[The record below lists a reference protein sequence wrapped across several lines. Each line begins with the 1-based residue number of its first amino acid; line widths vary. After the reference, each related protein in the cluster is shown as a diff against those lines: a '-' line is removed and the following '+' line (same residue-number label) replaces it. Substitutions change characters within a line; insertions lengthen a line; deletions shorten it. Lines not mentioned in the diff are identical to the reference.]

1 MVRYLGQYDKKSPPK
16 TLYLIKLLTMRKIR
30 MKKKIITSL
39 FLLTGL
45 SLSSMPQASDKNNSS
60 SEKELVS
67 SEKSLALD
75 ALNNMSGYLRSL
87 DKFSIH
93 ADIYVDEVLENGQ
106 KIQQTRKIAASVTPP
121 SMLMIQASS
130 TSGSNEYYYNGDNFT
145 IFTPQPAGFY
155 ATFKAPKTIGKLIRK
170 AKDDFDIDIPLS
182 DLFLWGTNNDNS
194 SEIQEAILIG
204 VERVNGVSCN
214 HFAFRQKDIDWQ
226 ICIQRGDMPLPLK
239 LVITTKQEEAQPQYL
254 ALFKW
259 DTAPTQK
266 DKQYYTFIPDENDH
280 KIDIQTNKKNK

>member
-1 MVRYLGQYDKKSPPK
+1 
-16 TLYLIKLLTMRKIR
+16 

-39 FLLTGL
+39 FLLAGL

-87 DKFSIH
+87 DRLSVH

-106 KIQQTRKIAASVTPP
+106 KIQQTRSIDATANPP
-121 SMLMIQASS
+121 SLLRLK
-130 TSGSNEYYYNGDNFT
+130 TSNQYTSREFFYDGENFT
-145 IFTPQPAGFY
+145 IYTAQPSGFY
-155 ATFKAPKTIGKLIRK
+155 ATFKAPDTIGKLIKK
-170 AKDDFDIDIPLS
+170 AADKHNIEIPLS
-182 DLFLWGTNNDNS
+182 DLFLWGSENDNS
-194 SEIQEAILIG
+194 ADIEEAILIG
-204 VERVNGVSCN
+204 VARVDGVSCN
-214 HFAFRQKDIDWQ
+214 HFAFRQQDIDWQ
-226 ICIQRGDMPLPLK
+226 ICIQRGDIPLPLK
-239 LVITTKQEEAQPQYL
+239 LIITTKLEEAQPQYI

-259 DTAPTQK
+259 DTAPTEK